1 MLHRYLTPE
10 EQQRLIK
17 APAQL
22 SDILARRD
30 AAWLD
35 ALLLS
40 GLRITEFSLITL
52 GDAAEA
58 VENKYL
64 FIPKERRKGGKKD
77 HRVFITAPLRAALV
91 RLISIHCEMTG
102 NNDGFINSALVL
114 SRQHESSHQHG
125 SRCTPM
131 SVRSFQLRFKHWARE
146 AGLPA
151 DASPHWL
158 RHSRAM
164 NIMRTSGAAD
174 PRGIAKEALGHVS
187 IASTGVYTGV
197 LREELEQALT
207 QTDKPRGRRVSL
219 SALRKNFDKRS

>member
-1 MLHRYLTPE
+1 MLRRYLTPD

-17 APAQL
+17 AAQQQ

-52 GDAAEA
+52 GDSLISLQS
-58 VENKYL
+58 KYL
-64 FIPKERRKGGKKD
+64 FIPKERRKGGKSD
-77 HRVFITAPLRAALV
+77 HRVFVTAPLRAALKT
-91 RLISIHCEMTG
+91 LIAIRYEMTG
-102 NNDGFINSALVL
+102 EQHSLVDVPL
-114 SRQHESSHQHG
+114 VVSRQHDGCQA
-125 SRCTPM
+125 M
-131 SVRSFQLRFKHWARE
+131 SVRSFQLRFKHWAAI
-146 AGLPA
+146 AGLPP

-164 NIMRTSGAAD
+164 NIMRNSEAAD
-174 PRGIAKEALGHVS
+174 PRGITKEALGHAS

-207 QTDKPRGRRVSL
+207 QTDATKVKRVSL
-219 SALRKNFDKRS
+219 AALRKDFDKRS

>member
-1 MLHRYLTPE
+1 MLRRYLTTD
-10 EQQRLIK
+10 EQQRLLK
-17 APAQL
+17 AASQP

-30 AAWLD
+30 AAWLG

-52 GDAAEA
+52 GDAADA
-58 VENKYL
+58 LVHKYL
-64 FIPKERRKGGKKD
+64 FIPKERRKGGKTD
-77 HRVFITAPLRAALV
+77 HRVFVTIALRAALKKLIDV
-91 RLISIHCEMTG
+91 RYEMTG
-102 NNDGFINSALVL
+102 EQDAALDGALVI
-114 SRQHESSHQHG
+114 SRQHD
-125 SRCTPM
+125 RCAPM
-131 SVRSFQLRFKHWARE
+131 SVRSFQLRFKHWAAL

-164 NIMRTSGAAD
+164 NIMRNSEASD
-174 PRGIAKEALGHVS
+174 PRGVAKEALGHAS

-207 QTDKPRGRRVSL
+207 QTDAIKPRRVSL
-219 SALRKNFDKRS
+219 AALRNSFDKRG

>member
-1 MLHRYLTPE
+1 MRRRYLTTD
-10 EQQRLIK
+10 EQQRLLK
-17 APAQL
+17 AASQP

-30 AAWLD
+30 AAWLG

-52 GDAAEA
+52 GDAADA
-58 VENKYL
+58 LVHKYL
-64 FIPKERRKGGKKD
+64 FIPKERRKGGKTD
-77 HRVFITAPLRAALV
+77 HRVFVTIALRAALKKLIDV
-91 RLISIHCEMTG
+91 RYEMTG
-102 NNDGFINSALVL
+102 EQDAALDGALVI
-114 SRQHESSHQHG
+114 SRQHD
-125 SRCTPM
+125 RCAPM
-131 SVRSFQLRFKHWARE
+131 SVRSFQLRFKHWAAL

-164 NIMRTSGAAD
+164 NIMRNSEASD
-174 PRGIAKEALGHVS
+174 PRGVAKEALGHAS

-207 QTDKPRGRRVSL
+207 QTDAIKPRRVSL
-219 SALRKNFDKRS
+219 AALRNSFDKRG

>member
-1 MLHRYLTPE
+1 MLHRYLTSD

-17 APAQL
+17 AAQQP

-30 AAWLD
+30 AAWLN

-52 GDAAEA
+52 GDVHEA
-58 VENKYL
+58 LQHKYL
-64 FIPKERRKGGKKD
+64 FIPKERRKGGKTD
-77 HRVFITAPLRAALV
+77 HRVFVTAPLRAALKT
-91 RLISIHCEMTG
+91 LIDVHLEMVG
-102 NNDGFINSALVL
+102 KDWSPVDAPLVV
-114 SRQHESSHQHG
+114 SRQHDG
-125 SRCTPM
+125 CRAM
-131 SVRSFQLRFKHWARE
+131 SVRSFQMRFKHWAAI
-146 AGLPA
+146 AGLPP

-164 NIMRTSGAAD
+164 NIMRNSEAAD
-174 PRGIAKEALGHVS
+174 PRGIAKEALGHAS

-207 QTDKPRGRRVSL
+207 QTDATKAKRVSL
-219 SALRKNFDKRS
+219 VALRKDFDKRS

>member
-17 APAQL
+17 AASLP

-35 ALLLS
+35 VLLLS
-40 GLRITEFSLITL
+40 GLRITEFSLVTV
-52 GDAAEA
+52 GDAITALHS
-58 VENKYL
+58 KYL
-64 FIPKERRKGGKKD
+64 FIPKERRKGGKTD
-77 HRVFITAPLRAALV
+77 HRVFVTAPLRLALKKLV
-91 RLISIHCEMTG
+91 AVHCEMTG
-102 NNDGFINSALVL
+102 TDQPLADAPLVL
-114 SRQHESSHQHG
+114 SRQHDG
-125 SRCTPM
+125 AAM
-131 SVRSFQLRFKHWARE
+131 STRAFQLRFKHWAVV

-151 DASPHWL
+151 GASPHWL

-164 NIMRTSGAAD
+164 NIMRNSEAAD

-187 IASTGVYTGV
+187 IASTGIYTGV

-207 QTDKPRGRRVSL
+207 QTDATKSRRVSTA
-219 SALRKNFDKRS
+219 ALRKDFDKRS